1 MSERASNKVE
11 LTPQARQALE
21 IEAALRRTNLKD
33 LASELVLCG
42 VSKKTLE
49 FVSLSQNQETQ
60 T

>member
-1 MSERASNKVE
+1 MTKSNKVE
-11 LTPQARQALE
+11 LSPVARQALE

-49 FVSLSQNQETQ
+49 FIESGDKGQGEA
-60 T
+60 